1 MERGMIVWFSELTK
15 KDVSLAGGKGA
26 NLGTLYNLKLPVPP
40 GFVVSAQAY
49 KYFLEKT
56 GIQKKILS
64 IVNNLDVENN
74 EKLQES
80 SRDIQEIILDA
91 QMPQEIKKLIVES
104 YDDMNVDMAVNKVI
118 GNDTLNSIIKAG
130 REPPFVAVR
139 SSASAEDLPS
149 ASFAGQQETYLNVKG
164 KEEVVLS
171 VQKCWA
177 SLFTARAI
185 YYRKKNNFL
194 TEDVLIA
201 VVIQKMVNSEK
212 SGVMFSINPSTN
224 NETEIMIESAFG
236 LGEVVVGG

>member
-64 IVNNLDVENN
+64 IINNLDVENN
-74 EKLQES
+74 EQLQEAA
-80 SRDIQEIILDA
+80 RDIQEIILDA
-91 QMPQEIKKLIVES
+91 QMPQEIKKLIIEA

-130 REPPFVAVR
+130 REHPFVAVR
-139 SSASAEDLPS
+139 SSATAEDLPS
-149 ASFAGQQETYLNVKG
+149 ISEDEYVFVKLNDKPFFDKIKYLAEIIKSKDELYVP
-164 KEEVVLS
+164 
-171 VQKCWA
+171 A
-177 SLFTARAI
+177 M
-185 YYRKKNNFL
+185 NNF
-194 TEDVLIA
+194 
-201 VVIQKMVNSEK
+201 N
-212 SGVMFSINPSTN
+212 
-224 NETEIMIESAFG
+224 IEWKKVS
-236 LGEVVVGG
+236 

>member
-1 MERGMIVWFSELTK
+1 MIVWFSELTK

-40 GFVVSAQAY
+40 GFVVTTQAY
-49 KYFLEKT
+49 KSFLEKT

-118 GNDTLNSIIKAG
+118 GNDTLNSIIKTR
-130 REPPFVAVR
+130 REPPFFPVYLSLNKPYVCVAIFFDFIDIVC
-139 SSASAEDLPS
+139 
-149 ASFAGQQETYLNVKG
+149 
-164 KEEVVLS
+164 LS
-171 VQKCWA
+171 
-177 SLFTARAI
+177 I
-185 YYRKKNNFL
+185 
-194 TEDVLIA
+194 I
-201 VVIQKMVNSEK
+201 
-212 SGVMFSINPSTN
+212 
-224 NETEIMIESAFG
+224 
-236 LGEVVVGG
+236 